1 MAKSMYQK
9 FEAFLK
15 ERNLSPYKV
24 AQQANI
30 SQPTLSDWKHGKSE
44 PKRTTLEKICTTYD
58 LPLSYFYD
66 DSAAEHKEIALTK
79 KDERDIEKRLEAALA
94 DLENEQSALMFS
106 GEPLDDKTRELL
118 KISLENSI
126 RIAKI
131 NAKKFTNKRYQKTDE
146 SEQS

>member
-1 MAKSMYQK
+1 MYQK

-66 DSAAEHKEIALTK
+66 DSAAEHKEITLTQ

-94 DLENEQSALMFS
+94 DLENEQSALS